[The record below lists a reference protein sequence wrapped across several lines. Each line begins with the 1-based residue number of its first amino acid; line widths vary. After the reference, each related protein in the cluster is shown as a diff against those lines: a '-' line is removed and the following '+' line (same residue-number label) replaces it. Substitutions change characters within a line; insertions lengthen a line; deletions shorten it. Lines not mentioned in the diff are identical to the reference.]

1 MKYELRGRITGLESA
16 PVFQD
21 WFKRFNDWRSPS
33 LGKRGERL
41 AAKWLKKRGYRV
53 VAQSA
58 KELGGEIDLVARH
71 GATWVFVEVKTR
83 TTADFGQPWE
93 AVGAVKE
100 RRIAQAARLFL
111 HRRKIHDAPTRFDVV
126 SIVWP
131 QNGTGD
137 PEVVHYPDAFQPSG
151 I

>member
-1 MKYELRGRITGLESA
+1 MFGSLLKRLRE
-16 PVFQD
+16 
-21 WFKRFNDWRSPS
+21 WRTLP

-41 AAKWLKKRGYRV
+41 AAKWLTKRGYKI
-53 VAQSA
+53 VAKSV
-58 KELGGEIDLVARH
+58 KELGGEIDLVARQ
-71 GATWVFVEVKTR
+71 GPTWVFVEVKTR
-83 TTADFGQPWE
+83 TTADLGEPWE

-100 RRIAQAARLFL
+100 KRIAQAARLFL
-111 HRRKIHDAPTRFDVV
+111 HRRKIREVPTRFDVI

-131 QNGTGD
+131 KEGASE